1 MDNLEIV
8 EYTKNIIESLNEDN
22 FFEQPFMDPDVLSL
36 EILKIVSSNIENGLA
51 EPKLTE
57 SQFREAVEKTKT
69 IVVDKTLNE
78 LLDKDLVKIIG
89 MNENGELLYSLNQ
102 EK

>member
-1 MDNLEIV
+1 MDIIT
-8 EYTKNIIESLNEDN
+8 YTKKIIESLNEDN
-22 FFEQPFMDPDVLSL
+22 FFDQPFMDPDVLSL

-57 SQFREAVEKTKT
+57 SQFREAIEKTKT
-69 IVVDKTLNE
+69 IIVDKTLNE
-78 LLDKDLVKIIG
+78 LLDKDLIKIMG
-89 MNENGELLYSLNQ
+89 MNENGELLYTLNQ

>member
-1 MDNLEIV
+1 MDIIT
-8 EYTKNIIESLNEDN
+8 YTKKIIESLNEDN

-36 EILKIVSSNIENGLA
+36 EILKIASSNIENGLA

-57 SQFREAVEKTKT
+57 SQLMEAIEKTKT

>member
-1 MDNLEIV
+1 MDIIT
-8 EYTKNIIESLNEDN
+8 YTKKIIESLNENN
-22 FFEQPFMDPDVLSL
+22 FFDQPFMDPDVLSL
-36 EILKIVSSNIENGLA
+36 EILKIVSSNIENGLV

-57 SQFREAVEKTKT
+57 SQFREAIEKTKT
-69 IVVDKTLNE
+69 IIVDKTLNE